1 MRRPSALVLAL
12 ALVGACLLALGAAAP
27 ASPAGALAAQAGVD
41 GGADGTDQPAPG
53 SASDGV
59 VPAGEVP
66 DEGGRSIPLP
76 NSGTPPDD
84 AGDRGGALQATLFAA
99 LVLGVGTI
107 ATLAVRDIRRGQR
120 RRAAAGA
127 ASPGAPAGATPAGDQ
142 PSGA

>member
-12 ALVGACLLALGAAAP
+12 ALVGACLLALGTATP
-27 ASPAGALAAQAGVD
+27 ASPAGALPAQAGVD
-41 GGADGTDQPAPG
+41 GGGDGPDQPAPG

-84 AGDRGGALQATLFAA
+84 AGDRGGALQVALFAA
-99 LVLGVGTI
+99 LVLGLGAI
-107 ATLAVRDIRRGQR
+107 GALAVRDVRRGQR
-120 RRAAAGA
+120 RQAA
-127 ASPGAPAGATPAGDQ
+127 AGATPARDQ